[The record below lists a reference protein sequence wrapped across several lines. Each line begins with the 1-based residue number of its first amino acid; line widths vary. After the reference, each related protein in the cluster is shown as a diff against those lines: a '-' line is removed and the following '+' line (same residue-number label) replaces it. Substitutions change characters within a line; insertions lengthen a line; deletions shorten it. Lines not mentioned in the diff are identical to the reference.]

1 MSHKIITHTCQ
12 TNSIG
17 GAPRTASE
25 DIAVVT
31 VDNEMG
37 KISTACA
44 SVLVALVLAMTGMA
58 QDTDQAKIDALQ
70 RRLTDLESQL
80 QTVVRELAA
89 LKASSQMSPAK
100 DTTASVPSTTA
111 RATTVDSPAKPPTTP
126 PVRKD
131 LGIDIGSARLTP
143 YGTIYFNAFGNTGP
157 TNNIDVPLWATQ
169 AGSGN
174 FSSTVRQ
181 TRLGLKL
188 EGAKVGD
195 ARLGAVVEADFFGGS
210 PGIGIG
216 ENFGVVRL
224 RLANVRVD
232 WEKTSLTVGQD
243 WMVFAPQ
250 NPTSLAA
257 AAIPQMTSAGNNW
270 ARLPQVKLQRKF
282 GEHLT
287 WQAAVLAPQTG
298 DSPTTATFL
307 LQPNSGAASLVP
319 FLQSR
324 ISFGDNNWF
333 GTAKLGVVGI
343 SGHYGRSRV
352 FTGAANIEN
361 DIDSVGVA
369 ADWSFPL
376 AKRVTFSGEAFF
388 GRNLGG
394 FQAGI
399 FQSYNNEFA
408 YRVGTSLVPGGV
420 RSIATRGGWMQI
432 GFTPPVW
439 NDRLGIFGSVGIDDP
454 EDRDLVTLS
463 NRDWRTQNVAV
474 AGNFIYRF
482 TPQFSIAGEIRRFQ
496 TNYFRTARR
505 NANHLNFA
513 AAYSF

>member
-1 MSHKIITHTCQ
+1 M
-12 TNSIG
+12 
-17 GAPRTASE
+17 
-25 DIAVVT
+25 VT

-37 KISTACA
+37 KIATAFA
-44 SVLVALVLAMTGMA
+44 SVLIALVLAVSGLA
-58 QDTDQAKIDALQ
+58 QDTDQAKMDALQ
-70 RRLTDLESQL
+70 RRLTDLETQL

-89 LKASSQMSPAK
+89 LKTAASELSSAK
-100 DTTASVPSTTA
+100 DKAASEPSQTQTS
-111 RATTVDSPAKPPTTP
+111 TPYPPSKPPTP
-126 PVRKD
+126 PVKKD

-224 RLANVRVD
+224 RLANVRLD
-232 WEKTSLTVGQD
+232 WERTSLTIGQD

-270 ARLPQVKLQRKF
+270 ARLPQVKLQRRI
-282 GEHLT
+282 GDHLT
-287 WQAAVLAPQTG
+287 LQAAVLAPQTG
-298 DSPTTATFL
+298 DSPSTATFL

-319 FLQSR
+319 FFQSR
-324 ISFGDNNWF
+324 LSFGEGNWF
-333 GTAKLGVVGI
+333 GTAKPGVVGL

-369 ADWSFPL
+369 AD
-376 AKRVTFSGEAFF
+376 VH
-388 GRNLGG
+388 
-394 FQAGI
+394 
-399 FQSYNNEFA
+399 
-408 YRVGTSLVPGGV
+408 
-420 RSIATRGGWMQI
+420 
-432 GFTPPVW
+432 
-439 NDRLGIFGSVGIDDP
+439 
-454 EDRDLVTLS
+454 
-463 NRDWRTQNVAV
+463 
-474 AGNFIYRF
+474 
-482 TPQFSIAGEIRRFQ
+482 AGERDRAGHGRRADSPAHAGLSGQ
-496 TNYFRTARR
+496 LPARHAR
-505 NANHLNFA
+505 PALLAHGHDPHRDGRHVQLRRRPSA
-513 AAYSF
+513 VGRPQ